1 MRTFHGPGGFG
12 AQKALVT
19 VTGPLLFALSLLGPV
34 AALLGGLVEADNF
47 FFEVLVLRGV
57 SLIAPGL
64 LLAVIG
70 GVTLLQ
76 GQLGG
81 LDCQDV
87 VNDLI
92 QKTPVV
98 AGDDVAL
105 LFVAEVIGNDRPGRG
120 IEVVGR
126 FVQ

>member
-1 MRTFHGPGGFG
+1 M
-12 AQKALVT
+12 
-19 VTGPLLFALSLLGPV
+19 TGPLFFAFSLLGPV

-47 FFEVLVLRGV
+47 FFEALILRGV

-70 GVTLLQ
+70 GVALLQ

-105 LFVAEVIGNDRPGRG
+105 LFVAEIIGNDRPGWG
-120 IEVVGR
+120 IEVVSR